1 MTQDDW
7 LTVAMADTTAVAQ
20 ILLNLR
26 AAPPPPKRRRPEPPH
41 CWTVRQRRSS
51 TKSEPPRASPT
62 TPLSWT
68 AATSGSCCAAI
79 ADTSRSKA
87 TPPCETS
94 TKRSRKKK
102 TLVALKTEEVVL
114 VEEQHHLKMKLAAL
128 QAKYAKQIKE
138 NVTLKKIK
146 LDMQVETQ
154 GERPKA
160 TTNSH
165 FKMVDGQNGRIV
177 LPDLNVPFGED
188 AIVSY

>member
-1 MTQDDW
+1 MTQDHW
-7 LTVAMADTTAVAQ
+7 LTVAMTDTTAVAQ
-20 ILLNLR
+20 ILVNLR
-26 AAPPPPKRRRPEPPH
+26 AAAPPAKPRRPEPPH
-41 CWTVRQRRSS
+41 SWTVRQRRSS

-68 AATSGSCCAAI
+68 AATSGSCFAAV
-79 ADTSRSKA
+79 ADTSRSKV

-94 TKRSRKKK
+94 TKKSRKKK
-102 TLVALKTEEVVL
+102 TLVALKTEEVIL
-114 VEEQHHLKMKLAAL
+114 MEEQHHLKMKLAAL

-138 NVTLKKIK
+138 NVRLKKIK

-154 GERPKA
+154 GDRPKA
-160 TTNSH
+160 TTSNH
-165 FKMVDGQNGRIV
+165 IETVDERNDKIV